1 MSSSSKDY
9 YSGFEGEPELTFT
22 RSDGAVF
29 RVWEGFFS
37 WIMAAVDPG
46 PNGWHGLARPYHLLL
61 WDENPYDVTDL
72 PESVA
77 QLREVSPNRLD
88 QDARDQLLLVL
99 SDLVE
104 FLEEAAKVGHT
115 VSVVRD

>member
-1 MSSSSKDY
+1 M
-9 YSGFEGEPELTFT
+9 
-22 RSDGAVF
+22 
-29 RVWEGFFS
+29 
-37 WIMAAVDPG
+37 
-46 PNGWHGLARPYHLLL
+46 
-61 WDENPYDVTDL
+61 
-72 PESVA
+72 ESVA